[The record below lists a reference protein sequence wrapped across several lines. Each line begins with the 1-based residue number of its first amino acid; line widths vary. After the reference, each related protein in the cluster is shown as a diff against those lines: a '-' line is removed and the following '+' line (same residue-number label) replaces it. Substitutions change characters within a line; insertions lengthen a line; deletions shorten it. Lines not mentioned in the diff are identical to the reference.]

1 MSHAP
6 TRRPKVVNVIS
17 RLNIGGISPYVI
29 PLTGLLRERGLDSR
43 LVAGSVGEREGD
55 MSYLAAQA
63 GVDVLSV
70 PSLGRDISPLRDMAT
85 VRRLYRLFRRERPD
99 VVHTHTAKAGFA
111 GRIAAWLARTPAIFH
126 TYHGHVFHG
135 YFGPAKTRFYLAL
148 EQFCGALSTRVLTVS
163 DNLKR
168 ELGGVYHVARPEKV
182 EVLIP
187 GYDLSQLLPIQ
198 RGASDFREQFGIPND
213 APLVGIVGRL
223 VPIKNHALFLEAA
236 ARTRQAIPGARFA
249 IIGDGELRPAVE
261 AQSAALGLGECVHF
275 TGWVRDLPGIYGALD
290 ALALCSKNE
299 GLPSSV
305 IEALVTGVPVVATA
319 VGGVVDMLAG
329 GLGALTTPG
338 DADALA
344 DALIGV
350 LRDSAARTRAEAGR
364 AAAFALYDIQP
375 AAARAEAFYRRFCA

>member
-1 MSHAP
+1 MTD
-6 TRRPKVVNVIS
+6 TRRPKIMNVIS

-29 PLTGLLRERGLDSR
+29 PLTGLLRDKGFDSQ
-43 LVAGSVGEREGD
+43 LVAGSVGGREGD
-55 MSYLAAQA
+55 MSYIAAQV
-63 GVDVLSV
+63 GVDVVGV

-85 VRRLYRLFRRERPD
+85 VRSLYRLFRREQPD

-111 GRIAAWLARTPAIFH
+111 GRIAAWLARTPCIFH
-126 TYHGHVFHG
+126 TYHGHVFSG

-163 DNLKR
+163 ENLKR
-168 ELGGVYHVARPEKV
+168 ELGQVYHVARPEKV
-182 EVLIP
+182 EVLLP
-187 GYDLSQLLPIQ
+187 GYDLSQLLPVQ
-198 RGASDFREQFGIPND
+198 RGAGSFRQQFGIPHE

-236 ARTRQAIPGARFA
+236 GRARLAIPGAHFA
-249 IIGDGELRPAVE
+249 IIGDGELRAEVE
-261 AQSAALGLGECVHF
+261 AHTAALGLGECVHF

-290 ALALCSKNE
+290 ALVLCSKNE

-329 GLGALTTPG
+329 GLGALTPSG

-344 DALIGV
+344 GALIAA
-350 LRDSAARTRAEAGR
+350 LRDPAAQAHAESGR

-375 AAARAEAFYRRFCA
+375 AVTRAEAFYRRFTT